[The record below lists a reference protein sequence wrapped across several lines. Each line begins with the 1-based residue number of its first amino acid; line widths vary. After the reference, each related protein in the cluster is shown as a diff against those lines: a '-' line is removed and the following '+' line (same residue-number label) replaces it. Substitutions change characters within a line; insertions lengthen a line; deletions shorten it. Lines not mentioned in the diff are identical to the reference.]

1 MLGRYALTFSRGAH
15 RHELRRRAQ
24 AAGLPILI
32 DRADLLFVAHEDT
45 PHLAGE
51 QSLLVGEL
59 YSADYR
65 LVLELDGFSAERKL
79 GTASDRLWGNF
90 AFFDSAAPSV
100 YRDPSGTVCVYH
112 CLKSGEDVFVSDA
125 ELAAHLGLLDGA
137 SADLTFAVHWLQFP
151 FLRSRNTGLEGVTE
165 VLPGVRRSRD
175 PSGEWRDT
183 CLWRPSSFITRPQS
197 IADAAQATSA
207 LRACALSAVAAQCR
221 DKSSLLQLS
230 GGLDSSIISLC
241 LHSAGADFEAANF
254 ATRSVDGDERQY
266 ARDVAERSKAAL
278 RELLE
283 PENSSLDQVRVAAF
297 RPSTNPL
304 LSPFQT
310 AIEEAV
316 RDSCRS
322 VLIDGGGGD
331 NIFCYLTSAAPVIDA
346 FVWGGLRSGVGAI
359 HDVAARAGS
368 NVWQVAAAA
377 LRRLCRPVRG
387 WREDRNFLNREVLL
401 EHSDGHPWLDGLD
414 HAPPG
419 KREHVRALIDIQHFL
434 DRGTSPAVRRLH
446 PLMAQPV
453 LELCL
458 RIPSW
463 LWIRG
468 GRDRAVARDAFE
480 DLLPPS
486 VFRRRAKGSLESLFH
501 RSFSRLRGEMRDL
514 LLTGELR
521 RSGLLDGPGVER
533 ALQGT
538 EAESDDVQLRI
549 SELVALEQWLQYWR
563 SRPAS
568 SRIAA

>member
-1 MLGRYALTFSRGAH
+1 MLGRYALTFGRGAH
-15 RHELRRRAQ
+15 RHELRRCAE

-32 DRADLLFVAHEDT
+32 DRADLLFAADEDT
-45 PHLAGE
+45 PYLAGD
-51 QSLLVGEL
+51 QSLLVGEI
-59 YSADYR
+59 YSADYSP
-65 LVLELDGFSAERKL
+65 LLELDGFSAERTL
-79 GTASDRLWGNF
+79 GGASDRPWGNF
-90 AFFDSAAPSV
+90 ALFDSATPSV

-112 CLKSGEDVFVSDA
+112 CVKSGEDVFVSDA
-125 ELAAHLGLLDGA
+125 DLAQRLGLLDDA
-137 SADLTFAVHWLQFP
+137 SADLTFAVHWLQYP
-151 FLRSRNTGLEGVTE
+151 FLRSRNAGLEGVSE
-165 VLPGVRRSRD
+165 LLPGVCRSRG

-183 CLWRPSSFITRPQS
+183 CLWRPSSFVARRQS
-197 IADAAQATSA
+197 VADRTQATSA
-207 LRACALSAVAAQCR
+207 LRDCTLATVAAQCGS
-221 DKSSLLQLS
+221 KSSLLQLS
-230 GGLDSSIISLC
+230 GGLDSSIISVS

-266 ARDVAERSKAAL
+266 ARDVAARSNTAL
-278 RELLE
+278 KELLE
-283 PENSSLDQVRVAAF
+283 PECASLEEVRVAAF

-310 AIEEAV
+310 AIEAAV
-316 RDSCRS
+316 RDSHRS

-331 NIFCYLTSAAPVIDA
+331 NIFCYVTSAAPVIDA
-346 FVWGGLRSGVGAI
+346 FLSGGYRSGLDAI

-377 LRRLCRPVRG
+377 LRRFCKPARG
-387 WREDRNFLNREVLL
+387 WREDRTFLNRDVLL
-401 EHSDGHPWLDGLD
+401 DHCDGHPWLDGLGR
-414 HAPPG
+414 APPG

-446 PLMAQPV
+446 PLMVQPM

-501 RSFSRLRGEMRDL
+501 RSFSSLREQMCEM

-521 RSGLLDGPGVER
+521 RSGLLDAPSVER
-533 ALQGT
+533 ALQGA

-568 SRIAA
+568 SRTEA